1 MKIGSHTGIAL
12 GLALVSP
19 TVGFGLVD
27 LLSPAVLHEGT
38 QVSDVGYGTL
48 AGIVIPVGLLAAARS
63 SAAGLRQVAAAAVA
77 YAVIGLWCD
86 SRSFVVAGVL
96 VGATA
101 SAVRF
106 AHPDRNPLFA
116 FGGRPSA
123 WLVVLVAAAC
133 LPGSQY
139 VLHMAANQ
147 HNGMLAPDS
156 HLGLGHWAALSAAG
170 LAVLLVAALTA
181 LRNDG
186 SRLHGLTASGAVA
199 VWALAC
205 LAYPSSDGAV
215 DGLWAGLAL
224 AWSVAFGLLT
234 LLTTTKGRP

>member
-1 MKIGSHTGIAL
+1 MKIGWHTGIAL
-12 GLALVSP
+12 GLALVSA

-27 LLSPAVLHEGT
+27 LLSPAILHEGT

-63 SAAGLRQVAAAAVA
+63 SAAGLRQVVAAAVA
-77 YAVIGLWCD
+77 YAVIGLWCG

-101 SAVRF
+101 SALRF
-106 AHPDRNPLFA
+106 AHPDRAPLFA
-116 FGGRPSA
+116 FGRWPSA
-123 WLVVLVAAAC
+123 RLVALVAAGSI
-133 LPGSQY
+133 PGSQY

-147 HNGMLAPDS
+147 HNGLLAADS

-186 SRLHGLTASGAVA
+186 SRLHGFTASGAVA

-205 LAYPSSDGAV
+205 LAYPNSDGAV
-215 DGLWAGLAL
+215 DGIWAGLAL
-224 AWSVAFGLLT
+224 AWAAAFCLVT
-234 LLTTTKGRP
+234 LHTTTKGQP